1 MKIATCK
8 FTTIATEQLDLSKN
22 VLEDVNSV
30 FPKNSS
36 TNLKVFSLEDN
47 KSSRFSMTSIG
58 YGENDVQH
66 GNLREL
72 WFIGNYCKDE
82 SQKDKFA
89 ASLPKLVK
97 YLWLTERVINW
108 YSSRDHMLQNELSGF
123 CL

>member
-1 MKIATCK
+1 
-8 FTTIATEQLDLSKN
+8 
-22 VLEDVNSV
+22 
-30 FPKNSS
+30 
-36 TNLKVFSLEDN
+36 
-47 KSSRFSMTSIG
+47 MTSIG

-97 YLWLTERVINW
+97 YLWLTERGINW